1 MTHRTMTQALAGGRE
16 SVGGI
21 AFTRDELTTERV
33 SFEAGIG
40 RQVPT
45 GVAIMGRKGELGA
58 VVTVADL

>member
-1 MTHRTMTQALAGGRE
+1 MMHRTMTQALAGGRE

-45 GVAIMGRKGELGA
+45 GVSRRMGPMMHL
-58 VVTVADL
+58 TIH

>member
-1 MTHRTMTQALAGGRE
+1 MRRSMAQAPLGGRGN
-16 SVGGI
+16 VGG
-21 AFTRDELTTERV
+21 AACTRNESSTERA

-45 GVAIMGRKGELGA
+45 GVAITGRKGELGA